1 MLTRYQYEST
11 STSIVCLLCMYLFDI
26 ILDVTVS
33 FEQPALSV
41 DENNG
46 PVQLVLF
53 LSTPSSFVINV
64 QVRAVDNTAMG

>member
-1 MLTRYQYEST
+1 
-11 STSIVCLLCMYLFDI
+11 MY
-26 ILDVTVS
+26 ILWYVDATVS

-46 PVQLVLF
+46 SVQLVIV

-64 QVRAVDNTAMG
+64 EVRTVDNTAMG